1 MRKDGE
7 LWVLRLLRK
16 PPRAQGKRWSLD
28 IVIIFF
34 LSFVHQIRDRIFV
47 YHVTIISYLYPI
59 FNHIMSLPYNTH
71 QTGPYRS
78 LIVGDLFSLQNEYGS
93 LDIYIYIY
101 IYIYIKDFFFEE
113 VKMKYITATKLQ
125 EQNQG
130 KKQNQPMPVHNKG
143 LSHHL
148 W

>member
-101 IYIYIKDFFFEE
+101 IYIYKGFFFWRSQNEIYNCY
-113 VKMKYITATKLQ
+113 KTTRTKPRKETKSAYARTQ
-125 EQNQG
+125 QRA
-130 KKQNQPMPVHNKG
+130 
-143 LSHHL
+143 
-148 W
+148 